1 MIDFT
6 AQPWLPPLTGSR
18 EPVALDE
25 LPPVDDRYHAE
36 VRLEPGTL
44 LTVAAHLGAPTFA
57 LVDDEVTFTVPGA
70 GGQRWRG
77 RLGRPGVVPA

>member
-6 AQPWLPPLTGSR
+6 AQPWLPPLTGPR
-18 EPVALDE
+18 APVALDE

-36 VRLEPGTL
+36 VRLELGTL
-44 LTVAAHLGAPTFA
+44 LRVADQLGAHTFS
-57 LVDDEVTFTVPGA
+57 LVDDEVTFAVRGA